1 MNRPLQVGITGGIG
15 SGKSLVCKVF
25 AALGVPVYDAD
36 SRAKAIMTTD
46 GILVNQIK
54 EEFGNLS
61 YAEDGS
67 LNRSYLSEQIFQ
79 HPQKRDKL
87 NALVHPR
94 VAMDTDRWVDEQK
107 GNVYIIREAALM
119 FESGSYKKLDATI
132 VVTAPEWLRIKRVLQ
147 RDPQRSE
154 EAVRKII
161 KAQMPEEES
170 RKRANYII
178 ENDETQL
185 ILPQIIKLHHHFST
199 HQ

>member
-1 MNRPLQVGITGGIG
+1 MNKPLQVGITGGIG

-25 AALGVPVYDAD
+25 SVLGAPVYDAD

-46 GILVNQIK
+46 GILVEQIK
-54 EEFGNLS
+54 REFGDLS
-61 YAEDGS
+61 YNADGS
-67 LNRSYLSEQIFQ
+67 LNRSYLSEQIFRN
-79 HPQKRDKL
+79 PQQREKL

-94 VAMDTDRWVDEQK
+94 VALDTEEWVEQQK
-107 GNVYIIREAALM
+107 GKAYVIREAALM
-119 FESGSYKKLDATI
+119 FESGSYKRLDASI

-161 KAQMPEEES
+161 EAQMPEEES
-170 RKRANYII
+170 KKRANFII

-185 ILPQIIKLHHHFST
+185 VLPQIIKLHQQFSAGN
-199 HQ
+199 

>member
-1 MNRPLQVGITGGIG
+1 MNKPFQVGITGGIG
-15 SGKSLVCKVF
+15 SGKSLICKVF

-36 SRAKAIMTTD
+36 SRAKDIMTTD
-46 GILVNQIK
+46 GILVSQIK
-54 EEFGNLS
+54 EEFGNLA
-61 YAEDGS
+61 YAKDGS

-94 VAMDTDRWVDEQK
+94 VAIDTDRWIDEQK
-107 GNVYIIREAALM
+107 GNRYVIREAALM
-119 FESGSYKKLDATI
+119 FESGSYKKLDASI

>member
-1 MNRPLQVGITGGIG
+1 MNKPLQVGITGGIG

-54 EEFGNLS
+54 EEFGNLA

-79 HPQKRDKL
+79 HPHKRDKL

-94 VAMDTDRWVDEQK
+94 VAVDTDRWVDEQSGK
-107 GNVYIIREAALM
+107 VYVIREAALM
-119 FESGSYKKLDATI
+119 FESGSYKKLDASI

-154 EAVRKII
+154 EAVRRIM
-161 KAQMPEEES
+161 KAQIPEEES
-170 RKRANYII
+170 RKRANFII

-199 HQ
+199 H